1 MAITIT
7 WPTKVINV
15 PRADMTLIQTT
26 PYEIRQLDL
35 NWFRLQLKALEDD
48 CCGINYLKTHNHNTE
63 VTLGGLVL
71 ARVITIISGYT
82 ITFEEG
88 NYAVD
93 IVGANSNVAD
103 VVNLNQVMVRSY
115 NSAGL
120 ISVVSGSGLSTEEH
134 DQLMQL
140 ESPPSQ
146 DLDDYKADVS
156 LLSSIS
162 NLTDV
167 ISKLT
172 GNKVTKVGDIIT
184 IYDNDNIT
192 PWRQYN
198 LASGGRV
205 QV

>member
-15 PRADMTLIQTT
+15 PRADMTLIQTS
-26 PYEIRQLDL
+26 PYELRQLDL
-35 NWFRLQLKALEDD
+35 NWFRLQLKSLEDD
-48 CCGINYLKTHNHNTE
+48 AYGINYLKTHNHNTE

-82 ITFEEG
+82 ITFENG

-93 IVGANSNVAD
+93 LVGANSNVAD
-103 VVNLNQVMVRSY
+103 VVNLNSVMVRSY

-120 ISVVSGSGLSTEEH
+120 ITVVSGSGLSTEEH
-134 DQLMQL
+134 DYLMQI
-140 ESPPSQ
+140 ENPPSQ
-146 DLDDYKADVS
+146 VLDDYKADVTP
-156 LLSSIS
+156 LASIT
-162 NLTDV
+162 NLTEV
-167 ISKLT
+167 IAKLT
-172 GNKVTKVGDIIT
+172 GNRVTKVGDVIT
-184 IYDNDNIT
+184 IYEDDAVT